1 MDQPTWDSVKETAT
15 ETAQSAAQSAAQTA
29 KQAVPGL
36 STFECKHRGTACT
49 AGYAYD
55 AVEGAFHEGRGGERP
70 AWICENDDCG
80 AKFRR
85 ESSSGILVLRD

>member
-15 ETAQSAAQSAAQTA
+15 ETAQSAAQTA